1 MAINF
6 DVGQKEKI
14 EKMFEKAEAP
24 VKVQINFTQ
33 LESLFTKAAVSIS
46 LLVKKAEDF
55 NITSV
60 ETRATAIEMGTQ
72 AKQIYNMIEK
82 KRTEMKR
89 PYLDFSQKL
98 DGLCKPLK
106 DSLDIIQNGIKK
118 KIKLHIDAENK
129 RQAEAERKRLEV
141 EAALNPEASP
151 PPAAPVGSSRSVIE
165 KKQVTSSGSAAVKK
179 VWKWK
184 QTTDN
189 IAEIP
194 VRYLMLNESAIKVA
208 IEMGVRDIPGIEI
221 YEDSD
226 IKLTVSRGGFK

>member
-1 MAINF
+1 MTINF
-6 DVGQKEKI
+6 DVGQKERI
-14 EKMFEKAEAP
+14 EKLFEKAEAP
-24 VKVQINFTQ
+24 VKVQVNFTQ
-33 LESLFTKAAVSIS
+33 LEALFTRAAVSVS
-46 LLVKKAEDF
+46 LLVKRAEDF
-55 NITSV
+55 NITSI
-60 ETRATAIEMGTQ
+60 ESRGTAIEMGTQ

-106 DSLDIIQNGIKK
+106 DSLLLIQGGVKK
-118 KIKLHIDAENK
+118 KIKVHIDAENK

-141 EAALNPEASP
+141 EAALNPEVAP
-151 PPAAPVGSSRSVIE
+151 PPEAPAGSSKAVIE

-221 YEDSD
+221 YQDSD
-226 IKLTVSRGGFK
+226 IKLTVSRGGF

>member
-1 MAINF
+1 
-6 DVGQKEKI
+6 
-14 EKMFEKAEAP
+14 
-24 VKVQINFTQ
+24 
-33 LESLFTKAAVSIS
+33 
-46 LLVKKAEDF
+46 
-55 NITSV
+55 
-60 ETRATAIEMGTQ
+60 
-72 AKQIYNMIEK
+72 
-82 KRTEMKR
+82 
-89 PYLDFSQKL
+89 
-98 DGLCKPLK
+98 LK

-118 KIKLHIDAENK
+118 KIKLHIDSENK

-141 EAALNPEASP
+141 EAALDPEAAP

-226 IKLTVSRGGFK
+226 IKLTVSRGGLNNG